1 MALFSPAAAKRALG
15 DAIDMLDGRHL
26 MFGTD
31 SANLEE
37 MYGTV
42 KFTRRLL
49 AEVLAE
55 KVESGFLTEKAAL
68 QISRRILYENA
79 VELYGLHPT
88 AHE

>member
-1 MALFSPAAAKRALG
+1 
-15 DAIDMLDGRHL
+15 

-42 KFTRRLL
+42 KFTRQIL

-68 QISRRILYENA
+68 GIARRILYDNA
-79 VELYGLHPT
+79 VELYGLQATTRDGTKANAPSQQ
-88 AHE
+88 